1 MFVNLIHEYT
11 HTIHNTEYN
20 MNSYMQ
26 SSKQQMHNERAL
38 RRQTQIWCWTVAL
51 TVVVI
56 LLGREIVTGADET
69 GAQQKQTAAA
79 SAVSRVEKPV
89 LGGEDIS
96 KPALE
101 RWLVLPVSTDLQR
114 VWCGTNA
121 QAFVLVDGEGFR
133 ENRSSLDAKA
143 LDLKGLRRQLQ
154 PYAEQKGATVVFYI
168 PLVFRSM
175 TTVSSE
181 GAGFGWKEKGPTDYV
196 TSVLECTLEGFGR
209 RVGFQDA
216 AAATRGMHGS
226 GSNDWNSYVSTLHIG
241 VLQDA
246 LREEAGVG
254 NDHFGVYPV
263 QTALSRLL
271 FGIGPGGVDCVLV
284 LQDSIIGPEEVRA
297 IEESVASLNLKQ
309 KRCLVVAS
317 YSPPGPP
324 ISQSKFYRERLGFA
338 ELAFQHLPDY
348 PSKCLNTHK

>member
-1 MFVNLIHEYT
+1 
-11 HTIHNTEYN
+11 
-20 MNSYMQ
+20 MNSYVL
-26 SSKQQMHNERAL
+26 QQQLHDKTKL
-38 RRQTQIWCWTVAL
+38 RWHTPTWCWRVSLTAVA
-51 TVVVI
+51 I
-56 LLGREIVTGADET
+56 LLAREIVTGADET
-69 GAQQKQTAAA
+69 GASQKQTAAA

-89 LGGEDIS
+89 LGREDIS
-96 KPALE
+96 KPALD

-133 ENRSSLDAKA
+133 ENRLSLDAKA

-181 GAGFGWKEKGPTDYV
+181 GAGFGWKEEGPTDYV
-196 TSVLECTLEGFGR
+196 TWVLECALEGFGR
-209 RVGFQDA
+209 QVGFQDA
-216 AAATRGMHGS
+216 AAMNIGKHGKE
-226 GSNDWNSYVSTLHIG
+226 SNDWNSYVSTLKTG
-241 VLQDA
+241 LLQDA
-246 LREEAGVG
+246 LRDEAGVG
-254 NDHFGVYPV
+254 NDHFRVYAV

-271 FGIGPGGVDCVLV
+271 FGSGPGGVDCVLV
-284 LQDSIIGPEEVRA
+284 LQDSIIGPEEVKA

-317 YSPPGPP
+317 RSPVGPP
-324 ISQSKFYRERLGFA
+324 ISQSKFYRERLGFGNLVF
-338 ELAFQHLPDY
+338 EHLPNY
-348 PSKCLNTHK
+348 PSKRLNTHK